1 MKILLTTFTY
11 PPLAD
16 GCSEA
21 AAVLVRGLVRAGHAV
36 TVATTFL
43 AERQPEAPEAN
54 PRVVQFKMAGTSNW
68 RNPVR
73 GETGAF
79 QQFLR
84 AFDGDLIIFENW
96 DAWPTSLAE
105 PLLPQLKAKKILV
118 SHGYIPQIWVP
129 QPKFPW
135 GLGVW
140 MGGWPLLF
148 RSPWLLR
155 RFDHLVVLSK
165 RQDFGRFLDH
175 RMARWTGY
183 KKFSIIPNGA
193 VAREFNDDA
202 LPDFRQEFKLGS
214 GLLLLCVA
222 NYCDR
227 KNQLLAVR
235 AFRRAQ
241 IADATLVL
249 IGSEFNDYAAQAR
262 RLDEAMQNEFP
273 KGRVVFLEKLSRP
286 QTCAAYRVADLFVL
300 AAKAETQPIVL
311 LEAMASHT
319 PWLSTDTGCV
329 SELPG
334 GLVARSEA
342 DLVEKMRQLAL
353 TPALRQKLAADG
365 WAACQQTYDWER
377 VVAAYARLIAQVCG
391 QDEWPKK

>member
-1 MKILLTTFTY
+1 MKILLTTVTY

-21 AAVLVRGLVRAGHAV
+21 AAVLARGLARAGNAV

-43 AERQPEAPEAN
+43 PERQPDAPEAN
-54 PRVVQFKMAGTSNW
+54 PRVVEFNIAGTSNW

-73 GETGAF
+73 GETEAF
-79 QQFLR
+79 EKFLC
-84 AFDGDLIIFENW
+84 AFDGELIIFQNW
-96 DAWPTSLAE
+96 DAWPTFLAE
-105 PLLPQLKAKKILV
+105 PLLPKLKAKKILV
-118 SHGYIPQIWVP
+118 SHGYTSQIWVP

-155 RFDHLVVLSK
+155 RFDHLVVLSQ

-183 KKFSIIPNGA
+183 KRVSIIPNGA
-193 VAREFNDDA
+193 VAREFNDDS
-202 LPDFRQEFKLGS
+202 LPDFRREFKLGS

-241 IADATLVL
+241 LADATLVL
-249 IGSEFNDYAAQAR
+249 VGSEFNAYSEQAR
-262 RLDEAMQNEFP
+262 RLDEAMQKEFT
-273 KGRVVFLEKLSRP
+273 KARVVFLEKLSRT
-286 QTCAAYRVADLFVL
+286 QTCAAYRAADLFVL

-334 GLVARSEA
+334 GLVARSED
-342 DLVEKMRQLAL
+342 DLVEKMRQLAAA
-353 TPALRQKLAADG
+353 PALRQQLAADG

-377 VVAAYARLIAQVCG
+377 VVAAYERLIVQVCG
-391 QDEWPKK
+391 QG